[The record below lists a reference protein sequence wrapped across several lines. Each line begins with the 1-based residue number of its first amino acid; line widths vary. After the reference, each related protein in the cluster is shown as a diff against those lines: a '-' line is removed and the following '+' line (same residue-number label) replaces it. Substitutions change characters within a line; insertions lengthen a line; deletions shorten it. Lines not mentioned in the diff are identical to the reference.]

1 MYIECGVYSIYIT
14 DNGGSFGLYDYIN
27 ITNIIDGE
35 DTIQF
40 VTDLGD
46 MWISKKG
53 FQINGDSIH
62 FKNEWWNVV
71 LCKL

>member
-1 MYIECGVYSIYIT
+1 MCMECGVYNIYIT
-14 DNGGSFGLYDYIN
+14 DNGDNFGLYDYIN
-27 ITNIIDGE
+27 ITNIIDNK

-46 MWISKKG
+46 MWISKEG
-53 FQINGDSIH
+53 FQIDGDSIS

-71 LCKL
+71 LHKL